1 MSLDVTQIVRA
12 DATVIGKHM
21 QMQTIKKL
29 VYLNLLFTDMKDKT
43 AKKKG
48 NEISATFYN

>member
-1 MSLDVTQIVRA
+1 MTQIVRA
-12 DATVIGKHM
+12 DATVIGKH
-21 QMQTIKKL
+21 MQTIKKL